1 MSDGWRDTI
10 APSGDAWESLPP
22 GPDLAR
28 ALAAIDPHSLPDELR
43 VSYLAAA
50 HRLSGWTHMV
60 ESCALLAVSDAVEA
74 ATSSGPGTYSS
85 YQASCVADEIAAAL
99 HIAPRTATAKVS
111 GAEALVRQ
119 WPVLGRRVAEG
130 ALTVAQAR
138 VIAEGVAVL
147 ASDDVDDD
155 RADSAIR
162 GILRFACHL
171 PPARLRE
178 RVARVV
184 ASIDPES
191 AAKRRRRAARELTDV
206 SLWREDDGMACLAVR
221 GPAPDILGL
230 RDVIQ
235 ARAEAMSAYAAP
247 HDDRTAGQWR
257 LAAFLAAFGLAPVGM
272 PVVESPTAPTG
283 AACAPGWLGPGSVRA
298 EIRVVI
304 DWDTLFGL
312 SHNPGELEG
321 YGPLDADLARA
332 LAADGEWVRWVTDP
346 VGDFLIDEG
355 RRRFPGARLARF
367 LRSRESRCKHPGCG
381 VRSSNCDADHLPGYS
396 EGGATAARDMSPT
409 CPRHNRHRGPGG
421 WRIDTDVDLPRDPH
435 GPPDPTWVSP
445 LGRRYETLTPRVL
458 HNDFIPRRT

>member
-1 MSDGWRDTI
+1 MSDGWRDTT
-10 APSGDAWESLPP
+10 APSGDTWESLPP
-22 GPDLAR
+22 GPDLAH
-28 ALAAIDPHSLPDELR
+28 ALASIDPRSLPDDLR

-50 HRLSGWTHMV
+50 HRLTGWTHMV

-99 HIAPRTATAKVS
+99 HIAPRTASAKVNS
-111 GAEALVRQ
+111 AQALVRR

-162 GILRFACHL
+162 GILRFASHL

-191 AAKRRRRAARELTDV
+191 AVKRRRRAARELTDV

-221 GPAPDILGL
+221 GPAHDLLGL

-247 HDDRTAGQWR
+247 DDDRTAGQWR
-257 LAAFLAAFGLAPVGM
+257 VAVFLAAFGLAPVGM
-272 PVVESPTAPTG
+272 PVVDAPAESTCSPDAP
-283 AACAPGWLGPGSVRA
+283 LLGSVRA

-304 DWDTLFGL
+304 DWDSLLGL
-312 SHNPGELEG
+312 ADNPGELEG
-321 YGPLDADLARA
+321 YGPIDADLARA

-396 EGGATAARDMSPT
+396 EGGTTAARHMSPT

-421 WRIDTDVDLPRDPH
+421 WCIDTEGDLPRDPH
-435 GPPDPTWVSP
+435 GPPDPTWISP
-445 LGRRYETLTPRVL
+445 LGRRYETFPPRVL